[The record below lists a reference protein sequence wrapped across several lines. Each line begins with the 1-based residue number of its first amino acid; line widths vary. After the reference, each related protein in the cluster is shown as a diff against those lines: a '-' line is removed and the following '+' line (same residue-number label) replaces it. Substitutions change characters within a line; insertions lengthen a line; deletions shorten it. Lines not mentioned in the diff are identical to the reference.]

1 MLTSLLG
8 VGDDPVMTFVVLTLS
23 GYGFYLVLASLNYLY
38 FFVWR
43 KERYTPDYTPD
54 WQENRRAMRLALLS
68 MGGNAL
74 LTAPIHVAIASGY
87 SRVYYDVDD
96 YGWGHLVLTVVA
108 MLIITE
114 TLVYWAHRFLHMGRM
129 WDHLHRH
136 HHSFRRPTPWVAVS
150 FHPLDSFLQAI
161 PHHLC
166 AFIMPVHVG
175 VYMTSLVLVTLW
187 SVSIHD
193 RVTFVRWGAINYAD
207 HHAIHHWY
215 DNYNFGQY
223 TTFWDRLCGTYRS
236 PKKGR
241 GYWPPNDL
249 A

>member
-8 VGDDPVMTFVVLTLS
+8 VGDDPIMTFLVLTVS
-23 GYGFYLVLASLNYLY
+23 GYGFYFLLASLNYLY

-43 KERYTPDYTPD
+43 RKRYTPDYTPN
-54 WQENRRAMRLALLS
+54 WHENRRAMRLAMAS
-68 MGGNAL
+68 MAGNAL
-74 LTAPIHVAIASGY
+74 LTAPIHVAIATGH
-87 SRVYYDVDD
+87 SRIYYDVDD
-96 YGWGHLVLTVVA
+96 YGWTHLVLTIVA
-108 MLIITE
+108 MLIVTE
-114 TLVYWAHRFLHMGRM
+114 TLVYWAHRLLHVGPFWR
-129 WDHLHRH
+129 HLHRH
-136 HHSFRRPTPWVAVS
+136 HHSWRQPTPWVAVS

-166 AFIMPVHVG
+166 AFIMPVHIG
-175 VYMTSLVLVTLW
+175 VYLTSLVLVTVW

-193 RVTFVRWGAINYAD
+193 RVSFLRWGAINYAD

-215 DNYNFGQY
+215 DDHNYGQY

-241 GYWPPNDL
+241 GYWPPGD
-249 A
+249 AA